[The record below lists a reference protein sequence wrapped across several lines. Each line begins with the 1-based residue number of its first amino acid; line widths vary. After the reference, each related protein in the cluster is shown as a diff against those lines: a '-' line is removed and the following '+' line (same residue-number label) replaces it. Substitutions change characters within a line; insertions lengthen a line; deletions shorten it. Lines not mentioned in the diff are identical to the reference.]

1 MSGNSVSNV
10 SFIDSQGVKS
20 EMSVEDAK
28 RLEKQNIL
36 IFDANTNTYK
46 VNTDTKGI
54 KLQRENE
61 NRIQTTRTTS
71 FNSANLTVDE
81 KKYLQENGLIKS
93 FSKNGCELGLPNN
106 ASDEEIQA
114 RMGKIKTALRTYN
127 KEHPTE
133 PTRTEKTFTQE
144 ELAKVPEDQ
153 RELLSGKITEETT
166 GKKYD
171 FEVTTTETTTEK
183 YDGIPTEEEIAKA
196 DLNDRSTRKAFE
208 KRYKAGLEQW
218 LGAAPKHEE
227 DMKLSIAEE
236 KYSKQINKELN
247 KLQKEYNTDKP
258 EALVKRFFED
268 ESSNEVPEK
277 QKENYKTFYGIV
289 NDVLSFD
296 DKKLAELEQNTQL
309 EGNTEVNKKKRDDAK
324 FLLSKHA
331 QLINYLASNN
341 EDLDEIKTDP
351 EMRANTIR
359 AFFAETVGQD
369 TLEAVLYKTAVDRVM
384 DGRSAEQKVQDRED
398 FLKYMSKRETQK
410 VRDKQNVDNTQ
421 LYLSKEEAKAAEKQ
435 NKAWKK
441 AGDSR
446 YNPKAQFNYVGKAGL
461 QMIENRPDY
470 FCKPLDNPPANPV
483 KGKDYDYMVDGKYY
497 KFDSK
502 FYSDRIG
509 KYFDNDGE
517 NYHATL
523 AEVRNF
529 AGENGKRIFK
539 DKDGNKATY
548 EQAFGNGNGIVGYK
562 EGKRFR
568 KSVDAT
574 GRSTDKDHTNSIR
587 AGYIAGQSLIA
598 GATSFA
604 TAGLAAYAGGVISG
618 IAQGAAQTFTAPG
631 QYVHVDGETKW
642 VKSVVTVNG
651 RDYTVNTPVTI
662 DSKDV
667 QGAEQTFNKDGQK
680 VRYNDKVDP
689 LKVGLAALPI
699 GMALSLPSNI
709 KKSYAKRDTG
719 HTDDVVD
726 LYVKPKITTKTTP
739 DSLNASHTTY
749 KRTLVNTGDGNLQSL
764 YEGENDVDAGLLKDL
779 ALNNP
784 KARLVD
790 TPLFKRNKT
799 DVNMSNETQVKNVDK
814 LRAQA
819 TISYRKDH
827 KTAVHVEPKVVNGV
841 RNFDQPQKITIEDET
856 NGKKHTWTLE
866 YRERQAT
873 IEKYAKQAKK
883 LAQTNE
889 NQAFYERTGIV
900 ANGRSIVDPDNH
912 VEIYSMGVKAT
923 PKIVTVQTE
932 LGPLDVEVI
941 TYEYN
946 GEQNEKHIGVG
957 ANHTGIANK
966 NAKSKLIRNSRQY

>member
-1 MSGNSVSNV
+1 MLSTQNVKFVDQNGRTGSVS
-10 SFIDSQGVKS
+10 SAQVKS
-20 EMSVEDAK
+20 
-28 RLEKQNIL
+28 LQNDGVVV
-36 IFDANTNTYK
+36 FDPETNTYYDK
-46 VNTDTKGI
+46 KSEKGI

-71 FNSANLTVDE
+71 FNSANLTDEE
-81 KKYLQENGLIKS
+81 KKYLQEKGLITS
-93 FSKNGCELGLPNN
+93 FSENGCELGLPNN
-106 ASDEEIQA
+106 ASDDDIQA
-114 RMGKIKTALRTYN
+114 RMDKIKTALGAYN
-127 KEHPTE
+127 TEHPTE

-144 ELAKVPEDQ
+144 ELANVPEDQ
-153 RELLSGKITEETT
+153 RKLLSGKITEETT

-227 DMKLSIAEE
+227 DMKLSIAGE

-309 EGNTEVNKKKRDDAK
+309 EGNTAESKKKKNEAE
-324 FLLSKHA
+324 FLLNTYS
-331 QLINYLASNN
+331 QLKNYLASNN

-351 EMRANTIR
+351 DIRANTIR
-359 AFFAETVGQD
+359 AFYAKTVGKD

-421 LYLSKEEAKAAEKQ
+421 LYLSKEEAKAAEK
-435 NKAWKK
+435 AWKK
-441 AGDSR
+441 AGKP
-446 YNPKAQFNYVGKAGL
+446 NPKAQFNYVGKAGL

-509 KYFDNDGE
+509 KYFDNDGK

-529 AGENGKRIFK
+529 AGENGKKIFK

-548 EQAFGNGNGIVGYK
+548 EQAFGNGNDIVGYK
-562 EGKRFR
+562 EGKRIR
-568 KSVDAT
+568 KSVNAT

-587 AGYIAGQSLIA
+587 AGYIARQSLIA

-651 RDYTVNTPVTI
+651 RNYTVNTPVTI

-689 LKVGLAALPI
+689 FGVALPAFAI
-699 GMALSLPSNI
+699 GTVLSLPSNI
-709 KKSYAKRDTG
+709 RESYAKRDTG

-739 DSLNASHTTY
+739 DSLNFSHTTY

-923 PKIVTVQTE
+923 PKTVTVQTK